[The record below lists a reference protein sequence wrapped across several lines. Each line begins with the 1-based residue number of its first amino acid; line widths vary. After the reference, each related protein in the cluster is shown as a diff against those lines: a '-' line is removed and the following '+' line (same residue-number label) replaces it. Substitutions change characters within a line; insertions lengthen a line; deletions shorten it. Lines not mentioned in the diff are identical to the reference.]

1 MDVIIISSEQDLA
14 GTNIK
19 KSLLDQASWTE
30 VGIFDNHPVYQH
42 TTIDNVVMISIT
54 KQTIFHDHLDREISE
69 VLGIVPA
76 QAIFITRHRSKTGE
90 PTLTTHPIGNYGDA
104 QFGGNSHTLVP
115 CAPRL
120 MTHLLR
126 LIKHHAVKARTYHK
140 VCFEVTHHG
149 PSLTI
154 PTLFAEVG
162 STEDEWQKKEPA
174 AIIAS
179 AVADLLSH
187 YHTEKDAPKDTPVL
201 VGVGGGHYA
210 PRFSNIV
217 WQKKVAFGHMIP
229 TYHIKED
236 TIPKELFEHALAAT
250 PNVNGVY
257 IHKKSLKKSQ
267 VTSFKT
273 WFEEND
279 ITVFSS
285 KDLEDL

>member
-1 MDVIIISSEQDLA
+1 MTVVIISSEQDPA

-19 KSLLDQASWTE
+19 QSLLKRSSWKE
-30 VGIFDNHPVYQH
+30 IGAFDNHPVYQH
-42 TTIDNVVMISIT
+42 TMMDDMVMISIT
-54 KQTIFHDHLDREISE
+54 KQTIFHEHLDRDIKNELSITPSQ
-69 VLGIVPA
+69 L
-76 QAIFITRHRSKTGE
+76 IFITRHRSKTGK
-90 PTLTTHPIGNYGDA
+90 PTLTTHPIGNYSDA
-104 QFGGNSHTLVP
+104 QFGGDPHTLVP

-126 LIKHHAVKARTYHK
+126 LIKQHAVNTQTYHK

-149 PSLTI
+149 PSLNV

-162 STEDEWQKKEPA
+162 STEEEWQKKKPA
-174 AIIAS
+174 ALIAS
-179 AVADLLSH
+179 AVADLLAQ
-187 YHTEKDAPKDTPVL
+187 YHAEKDMPEDIPVL
-201 VGVGGGHYA
+201 IGIGGGHYA
-210 PRFSNIV
+210 PRFSDIV
-217 WQKKVAFGHMIP
+217 WQKRVAFGHMIP

-267 VTSFKT
+267 VTAFKT